1 MEVNW
6 EQLIGFCSLIFGF
19 FFSLRNMLVMA
30 KDGQT
35 KLIDIIQQLSSLFKG
50 GKQ

>member
-1 MEVNW
+1 MDVDW

-19 FFSLRNMLVMA
+19 FYSLRNMLVMA

-35 KLIDIIQQLSSLFKG
+35 KLVDIVSQLSTLIRGAK
-50 GKQ
+50 